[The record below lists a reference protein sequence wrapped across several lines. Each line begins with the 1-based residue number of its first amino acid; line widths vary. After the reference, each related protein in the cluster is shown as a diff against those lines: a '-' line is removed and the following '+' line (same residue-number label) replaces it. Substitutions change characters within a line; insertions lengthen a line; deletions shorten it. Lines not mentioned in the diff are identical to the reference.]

1 MKFLYPLAKRFIAGY
16 DFKSAKPKIKRLM
29 DQGYE
34 VSIDY
39 VGELSKTHEDTLE
52 AKRQYVDIINFYR
65 DVKIDVSIKPTQ
77 LGLNINPYISYKN
90 IQEIAK
96 LAKKFGHTI
105 RLDME
110 DATVTELTRNL
121 AVSLNK
127 KYGNVGVAIQANLH
141 RTPEDLKHLIEH
153 DVSVRLVKG
162 AYKENAKIAHQ
173 KRVDINTA
181 FFDRAVTLAVGL
193 SFGMY
198 ENRPALGTH
207 DEDLLKEVIEIL
219 PDPKQ
224 FDYEFLYGVR
234 RDIQKR
240 LKKEGKTVRIYVPF
254 GVNWLPYCLRRLRE
268 FKNLTFI
275 MKNILSE
282 WARSVSDF
290 YSDGRD
296 DDDASVKIINNFL
309 TQGDFEKVVSS
320 ASDLGRQTLVIN
332 EAEPLMGLDSIVG
345 KNKDKIIE
353 AAKLLNTPAQQIF
366 DPNAT
371 KNLKMDTM
379 IYRFEGKKTFLHHDK
394 HRRPEREWACVFYLE
409 EPEEGG
415 EIVFPYYD
423 SSGGATHNIATDKC
437 TQRFANKKYVIAD
450 QDLNNFIIDNKNKLL
465 SVKPAPNLA
474 LIIETTDPRSWHYV
488 CPVIKGTRSAI
499 AMFWARGEGGLTREG
514 GSMKSATGNNNE
526 KMVEPNI

>member
-162 AYKENAKIAHQ
+162 AYSEDKEIAQQNPH
-173 KRVDINTA
+173 DIGES
-181 FFDRAVTLAVGL
+181 FFHYAARLY
-193 SFGMY
+193 SSKS
-198 ENRPALGTH
+198 NKPAIATH
-207 DEDLLKEVIEIL
+207 DEELLEDVEELL
-219 PDPKQ
+219 PSPDY

-254 GVNWLPYCLRRLRE
+254 GINWLPYCLRRLRE
-268 FKNLTFI
+268 FKN
-275 MKNILSE
+275 ILSE
-282 WARSVSDF
+282 WTRSVSNF
-290 YSDGRD
+290 YSDEHDEHD
-296 DDDASVKIINNFL
+296 DGAPVKIINNFL

-320 ASDLGRQTLVIN
+320 ASDLGRQTFVIN

-353 AAKLLNTPAQQIF
+353 AAKLLNTSAQQIF

-394 HRRPEREWACVFYLE
+394 HKRPEREWTCVFYLE

-437 TQRFANKKYVIAD
+437 TQRFANKKYVIDD
-450 QDLNNFIIDNKNKLL
+450 QDLNNFIIDNKNKLF
-465 SVKPAPNLA
+465 SVKPAPNMA
-474 LIIETTDPRSWHYV
+474 AIFECNARSWHYV

-499 AMFWARGEGGLTREG
+499 PMFWSREEGGLTREG
-514 GSMKSATGNNNE
+514 GSMKSATGNTNE
-526 KMVEPNI
+526 KMIEPNI